1 LVFSLP
7 LLNEFFGGVLSGH
20 GRMVAREG
28 TFLRLRMQ
36 TRLAAITE
44 AYPRMLWLLAFGSFL
59 NLVGLSFFWPLNNVY
74 IHNHLGR
81 PLTVAGL
88 VLFFHSAGAALGQL
102 AGGWLYDRIGAR
114 PVMLAGL
121 FGATILTGLL
131 GFFESWPLYVAVMIG
146 FGFAASLSFPAINA
160 LVARAW
166 PGQGRRAFNFLY
178 VANNIGVA
186 AGTALGGFIADRS
199 FAAAFLAASATFL
212 LFALFV
218 LAFVREDRF
227 TAMGAPAPEREA
239 ARTEPESP
247 IPWLPLSA
255 LFVAFLGCWLIYVQW
270 QGAVSVH
277 MTANGHDLGAYAVLW
292 TLNGLLI
299 FAGQPLI
306 SLVVRH
312 IRHSGAQMALGTA
325 LYAVAF
331 GTLLTT
337 TAYPIFVLSMVV
349 LTFGEML
356 IWPAIPA
363 AVARL
368 SPPSK
373 RGTLQGLILAGST
386 GGRMLGPLLGGML
399 YDNAGFAT
407 LITVMV
413 AGLVVPLLA
422 IAFYARTQPVSAE
435 QSGD

>member
-1 LVFSLP
+1 MR
-7 LLNEFFGGVLSGH
+7 N
-20 GRMVAREG
+20 RI
-28 TFLRLRMQ
+28 
-36 TRLAAITE
+36 AAITD

-59 NLVGLSFFWPLNNVY
+59 NLAGLSFFWPLNNVY
-74 IHNHLGR
+74 IHNQLGR

-88 VLFFHSAGAALGQL
+88 VLFFHSGGAALGQL

-121 FGATILTGLL
+121 FGATLLTGLL

-146 FGFAASLSFPAINA
+146 FGFAASLAFPAINA

-166 PGQGRRAFNFLY
+166 PGQSRRAFNFIY

-186 AGTALGGFIADRS
+186 AGTALGGLIADRS
-199 FAAAFLAASATFL
+199 FAMAFLTASGIFL

-218 LAFVREDRF
+218 LAFVREERF
-227 TAMGAPAPEREA
+227 TAMGAPAPERET
-239 ARTEPESP
+239 ARAEAEPP
-247 IPWLPLSA
+247 IPWLPLGA
-255 LFVAFLGCWLIYVQW
+255 LFVAFLTCWLIYVQW

-277 MTANGHDLGAYAVLW
+277 MTANGHDLGAYSVLW

-306 SLVVRH
+306 ALVVRRV
-312 IRHSGAQMALGTA
+312 RHSAVQMALGTA

-331 GTLLTT
+331 GVLLTSN
-337 TAYPIFVLSMVV
+337 AYWIYVLSMVF

-356 IWPAIPA
+356 VWPAIPA
-363 AVARL
+363 AVARM
-368 SPPSK
+368 SPPSR

-386 GGRMLGPLLGGML
+386 GGRMIGPLVGGML
-399 YDNAGFAT
+399 YDRAGYAT
-407 LITVMV
+407 LIVVMV
-413 AGLVVPLLA
+413 AGLVVPVLA
-422 IAFYARTQPVSAE
+422 ILLYARTQPAGSE
-435 QSGD
+435 QIGS

>member
-1 LVFSLP
+1 
-7 LLNEFFGGVLSGH
+7 
-20 GRMVAREG
+20 MVARG
-28 TFLRLRMQ
+28 DYSLSLRIRN
-36 TRLAAITE
+36 RFAAITG

-59 NLVGLSFFWPLNNVY
+59 NLAGLSFFWPLNNVY
-74 IHNHLGR
+74 IHNQLGR

-88 VLFFHSAGAALGQL
+88 VLFFHSGGAALGQL
-102 AGGWLYDRIGAR
+102 VGGWLYDRIGAR

-121 FGATILTGLL
+121 FGSTMLTGLL

-146 FGFAASLSFPAINA
+146 FGFTASLSFPSINA

-166 PGQGRRAFNFLY
+166 PGQNRRAFNFIY
-178 VANNIGVA
+178 VANNLGVA
-186 AGTALGGFIADRS
+186 AGTALGGLIADRS
-199 FAAAFLAASATFL
+199 FALAFLSASGIFL

-218 LAFVREDRF
+218 LVFVREERF
-227 TAMGAPAPEREA
+227 AAMGAPAPERVA
-239 ARTEPESP
+239 AATAPESP
-247 IPWLPLSA
+247 IPWPPLGA
-255 LFVAFLGCWLIYVQW
+255 LFVAFLTCWLIYVQW

-277 MTANGHDLGAYAVLW
+277 MVANGYDLGAYSVLW

-306 SLVVRH
+306 SLVVRR
-312 IRHSGAQMALGTA
+312 IRHSAAQMALGTS
-325 LYAVAF
+325 LYGVAF
-331 GTLLTT
+331 GMLLATN
-337 TAYPIFVLSMVV
+337 AYPIYVLSMVV

-356 IWPAIPA
+356 VWPAIPA

-386 GGRMLGPLLGGML
+386 GGRMVGPLLGGML

-407 LITVMV
+407 LMVVMV

-422 IAFYARTQPVSAE
+422 IALYARTQPAGFE